1 VPIEKITNDAAWEP
15 LVKDKSTGGGQKSN
29 GDNTQVRLLVRP
41 FEFGN
46 FILLMCASVQR
57 QNKRMRILWA
67 VVRCD
72 GFHAA
77 RGEFIDANSSSEFPF
92 QIFIRFLSK

>member
-1 VPIEKITNDAAWEP
+1 MPLGSPWSKINRQG
-15 LVKDKSTGGGQKSN
+15 SGQKSN